1 MVDYRPEEFK
11 IGYGRES
18 DRDSTEIAIREEM
31 AEQRVEKLGHRIT
44 LISILL
50 PVLILVIF
58 AGAYLDIKKRVYGM
72 QSSGVEE
79 VARLSEE
86 LESKFSKL
94 SVQFAALDSELA
106 KREES
111 LKKLEDSFT
120 RKIASMDEIF
130 LSMETTTNTLKG
142 ANQEL
147 LENNQALEKKIGEL
161 EAKLA
166 SVDEKLSGVDEK
178 LTGADKK
185 ISDAAAE
192 NAAAVEAVRQNT
204 LDKQELSIQFAVI
217 DESFKVVQGDL
228 QTLSSNIDLIEK
240 NLKGELEGLAKVVV
254 GEKDRLDQAMLATEE
269 LTKVVAEFRKEFNS
283 FSLDTKNLVEDSDLT
298 LQVERARL
306 KLKVDVDEAVREMK
320 ARMDRL
326 EKKMDAASGRS
337 SSPPAKPGQVI
348 EQNLQ

>member
-18 DRDSTEIAIREEM
+18 DRDSTETAIREEM

-166 SVDEKLSGVDEK
+166 GVDEKLSGVDEK
-178 LTGADKK
+178 LSGADKK

-204 LDKQELSIQFAVI
+204 LDKQELSSQFAVI

-228 QTLSSNIDLIEK
+228 QTLSSNMDLIEK
-240 NLKGELEGLAKVVV
+240 NLKGELEGLAKVVL
-254 GEKDRLDQAMLATEE
+254 GEKDRLDQSMLATEE

-326 EKKMDAASGRS
+326 EKKIDAASGRA
-337 SSPPAKPGQVI
+337 SSPPVKPGQVI

>member
-11 IGYGRES
+11 IGYGGES
-18 DRDSTEIAIREEM
+18 DRDSTETAIREEM
-31 AEQRVEKLGHRIT
+31 IEQRLEKLGHRIT

-142 ANQEL
+142 ANREL
-147 LENNQALEKKIGEL
+147 LENNQALEKKVGEL
-161 EAKLA
+161 EAKL
-166 SVDEKLSGVDEK
+166 SGVYEKLAGTNK
-178 LTGADKK
+178 RIA
-185 ISDAAAE
+185 DAAAE
-192 NAAAVEAVRQNT
+192 NAAAIETVRQDT
-204 LDKQELSIQFAVI
+204 FDKQELSGRFNVI
-217 DESFKVVQGDL
+217 DESFKVVQGDM

-240 NLKGELEGLAKVVV
+240 NLKSELEALAKVVV
-254 GEKDRLDQAMLATEE
+254 EEKERLDQAMLATEE
-269 LTKVVAEFRKEFNS
+269 LTKVVAEFRQEFNS
-283 FSLDTKNLVEDSDLT
+283 FSLDTENLVKDSDLT
-298 LQVERARL
+298 MQVERARL
-306 KLKVDVDEAVREMK
+306 KLKVEVDEAVREMK

-326 EKKMDAASGRS
+326 EKKIDAASGRS
-337 SSPPAKPGQVI
+337 SSVPVKPGQVI